1 MYVKLTLETS
11 VNINVVQKLALKLLG
26 RQFKSNSIDEVKL
39 WIQLLTDIKYLV
51 HKDEVV
57 LQYLLSHFK
66 WQIISW
72 NF

>member
-11 VNINVVQKLALKLLG
+11 TNINAVQKLALNLLG
-26 RQFKSNSIDEVKL
+26 RQFKSTSIEEVKL